1 MESISVGLNEN
12 ATSIIATNNAS
23 ESSNLIS
30 TTELTTTKKT
40 SNEKQV
46 IDYSEDYPVKQ
57 VERCYFAEDIT
68 NASIEILSKRCQ
80 RAISG
85 KVIEFFY
92 RVIEFLFSNV
102 SFESIKFSARVLS
115 SFIFQSVWDM
125 GQNNVYINDR
135 R

>member
-12 ATSIIATNNAS
+12 ATSIIATNNVS

-46 IDYSEDYPVKQ
+46 IDYSQDYPVNQ
-57 VERCYFAEDIT
+57 IERCYFAEDIKNT
-68 NASIEILSKRCQ
+68 SIEILSKRCQ

-85 KVIEFFY
+85 KVIDLSFW
-92 RVIEFLFSNV
+92 NV
-102 SFESIKFSARVLS
+102 
-115 SFIFQSVWDM
+115 
-125 GQNNVYINDR
+125 
-135 R
+135 